1 MFLFV
6 SSLIRLRMATA
17 DCFVEYVV
25 FIYIIPTF
33 YFAKIIGVLSWYF

>member
-25 FIYIIPTF
+25 FIYYGTMVP
-33 YFAKIIGVLSWYF
+33 Y